1 MPYVD
6 TSSWRGSCKQGL
18 YIALP
23 ILHGLSAIAALVMCF
38 YCDVG
43 RIRHQARTPGVV
55 PYPIDTRNIS
65 AQLFLAAYPWAE
77 DDEFVTHTW
86 NPFALVAT
94 FQWLTAGFALRT
106 VMGPAWN
113 GVISTVW
120 CVWLSLGYGLYATWS
135 FTSFGGPF
143 CVAMFATITAS
154 YIAAFVLC
162 LMFVG
167 PPSLSVLYHGG
178 VVYAKVPPGDSDGK
192 SQLKPGSDST
202 LAVWTGEDGRAWMV
216 PRAVKALKTPG
227 TGRDGALPG
236 KAPPMLTME
245 QSLGVIY
252 RYAEYCI
259 TAPLLF
265 IAVVCLMV
273 VDAPAWYAAA
283 RHSRF
288 ITRRPANHACHH
300 AQALPHV
307 VLAGARLQHVWDHA
321 ALQLSGLDGRQGRAQ
336 EQGPDRR
343 HAVARA
349 SGPLVRLG
357 SVE

>member
-202 LAVWTGEDGRAWMV
+202 LAVWTGETGQEFYEPDLPSGPWRLVFTLEGAGAAE
-216 PRAVKALKTPG
+216 AVLKDAAGQVVFGTILREPG
-227 TGRDGALPG
+227 TAEGWGYKPGRYGL
-236 KAPPMLTME
+236 K
-245 QSLGVIY
+245 VH
-252 RYAEYCI
+252 AEN
-259 TAPLLF
+259 AAWKVELF
-265 IAVVCLMV
+265 
-273 VDAPAWYAAA
+273 
-283 RHSRF
+283 
-288 ITRRPANHACHH
+288 
-300 AQALPHV
+300 
-307 VLAGARLQHVWDHA
+307 G
-321 ALQLSGLDGRQGRAQ
+321 
-336 EQGPDRR
+336 E
-343 HAVARA
+343 
-349 SGPLVRLG
+349 
-357 SVE
+357 